1 MVRMSLCMAPWIDTD
16 NPFEWWWCKNI
27 RTGTICFDTDFPF
40 LTRSLSSGDLLLES
54 SATWSNIG
62 FSAIWNSRKVTPKR
76 VVNTKPLSFKK
87 QQNHVFSWH
96 VFIVGFPPETGGTSM
111 DYSGSGDRELGPFQS
126 WYLKITGENITRLTK
141 GILKRIFSHLKSW
154 MVGRLYTFFFFL
166 RGSGSAYLFLW
177 LLLLVSGRVFLI

>member
-1 MVRMSLCMAPWIDTD
+1 MFAVYQDQYRWTIFFMVRMSLCMAPWIDTD

-62 FSAIWNSRKVTPKR
+62 FSAIWNSRKGTPKR
-76 VVNTKPLSFKK
+76 VVNT
-87 QQNHVFSWH
+87 NVFSWQ
-96 VFIVGFPPETGGTSM
+96 FIVGFPPETGGTSM

-126 WYLKITGENITRLTK
+126 WYLKITGK
-141 GILKRIFSHLKSW
+141 GSWNEHFRTWNPEWLEDYIRFS
-154 MVGRLYTFFFFL
+154 FF
-166 RGSGSAYLFLW
+166 RGSAYLFW
-177 LLLLVSGRVFLI
+177 GFCC